1 MSNIDFASL
10 AEPVAMQLLG
20 DKFNATM
27 SSSKE
32 LRFGKKGSLSLCL
45 KKGVFKDHESDTGG
59 GLKTLIERETGQD
72 CIEWLVEN
80 QFIEDTRGKSK
91 ASDFLNVTD
100 KPKNTEY
107 TYTNEDGEPLY
118 KVIRNYS
125 PQGERRFY
133 QNGFVNG
140 QFVKSIDGVTPVP
153 YKLTELASR
162 KDEPIYIV
170 EGEKDAERLLSDGLL
185 ATTNSGGANNW
196 KSKLN
201 RHFENRDVIIIPDN
215 DDAGRK
221 HAITVCENLS
231 EIAKSI
237 KVVHLN
243 KQWQKMPEK
252 GDTSDFLN
260 SGYVIDDL
268 VRIAREAPLYGVPDA
283 RAWLSDALIT
293 DDMLNTTPPA
303 REHLICGLLPAGVVG
318 IIGAP
323 GGTGKSM
330 CALQMSISLACGAE
344 FFGHEVERPCKV
356 LYLSAEDDKEECWRR
371 LNSFVT
377 SNSINGW
384 KGNEEPIDTELLK
397 RNLFI
402 KSLVGESF
410 LLTQAEGTGVA
421 MPTSEADN
429 LADLVAQIDNI
440 KLIIV
445 DTYSRFNGGKENSNE
460 DAAQFIK
467 ACERLSKKT
476 GATVLIIAHT
486 RKGGRGDVD
495 DLAGGARFVDS
506 SRWAATLHEY
516 LSDEQTLKQCE
527 KQGIEFSEAKRHVC
541 FKVVKDNYLGIK
553 GNTIYLRRSENGGI
567 LKEHDNMMKVIGE
580 NAKQT
585 KAVIQYD
592 AICDKLVTFLRERN
606 ANKDYITT
614 SKLKNVY
621 SGKIGR
627 FGVSDKVLLQVLE
640 RTIDEGVIFKRQMK
654 PKGESLHVTAD
665 EAV

>member
-10 AEPVAMQLLG
+10 AEPVAMQLFR
-20 DKFNATM
+20 DKHNTKM
-27 SSSKE
+27 SSANE
-32 LRFGKKGSLSLCL
+32 LRFGTKGSLSICL
-45 KKGVFKDHESDTGG
+45 KKGTYFDNEDKSGG
-59 GLKTLIERETGQD
+59 GLKALIERETGQD
-72 CIEWLVEN
+72 GIEWLIEN
-80 QFIEDTRGKSK
+80 KHINDTRGQGKV
-91 ASDFLNVTD
+91 SDFSDVSD
-100 KPKNTEY
+100 KPKGSEY
-107 TYTNEDGEPLY
+107 LYTNEDGEPLY
-118 KVIRNYS
+118 KVIRKYTQ
-125 PQGERRFY
+125 QGERRFY

-140 QFVKSIDGVTPVP
+140 QFVKSMDGVKPVP
-153 YKLTELASR
+153 YKLTELTTR
-162 KDEPIYIV
+162 RNEPVYIV
-170 EGEKDAERLLSDGLL
+170 EGEKDAERLLSGGLL

-196 KSKLN
+196 KPDLN

-215 DDAGRK
+215 DETGRK
-221 HAITVCENLS
+221 HVIKICENLA
-231 EIAKSI
+231 EIAKTI

-243 KQWQKMPEK
+243 KQWRKIPEK
-252 GDTSDFLN
+252 GDVSDFLN
-260 SGYVIDDL
+260 AGYVIQDL
-268 VRIAREAPLYGVPDA
+268 ARISRETPLYGFPDA
-283 RAWLSDALIT
+283 REWLSDALIT

-303 REHLICGLLPAGVVG
+303 REHLIYGLLPAGVVG

-330 CALQMSISLACGAE
+330 CALQMSISMACGAE
-344 FFGHEVERPCKV
+344 FFGHEIERPCKV

-377 SNSINGW
+377 SNSIDGW
-384 KGNEEPIDTELLK
+384 QGKEEPIDTELLK

-440 KLIIV
+440 KLIVV

-553 GNTIYLRRSENGGI
+553 GNTIYLRRSEHGGI
-567 LKEHDNMMKVIGE
+567 LKEHKNMLTVIGE

-585 KAVIQYD
+585 KAVNQYGEL
-592 AICDKLVTFLRERN
+592 CEKLVTLLRERN

-614 SKLKNVY
+614 SKLKNAY
-621 SGKIGR
+621 SGKEGR

-640 RTIDEGVIFKRQMK
+640 RAIDEGVIFKRPIK

-665 EAV
+665 EAR

>member
-10 AEPVAMQLLG
+10 AEPVAMQLFG
-20 DKFNATM
+20 EKHNTKM
-27 SSSKE
+27 SSANE
-32 LRFGKKGSLSLCL
+32 LRFGTKGSLSICL
-45 KKGVFKDHESDTGG
+45 KKGTYFDNEDKSGG
-59 GLKTLIERETGQD
+59 GLKALIERETGQD
-72 CIEWLVEN
+72 GIEWLIEN
-80 QFIEDTRGKSK
+80 KHINDTRGQGKV
-91 ASDFLNVTD
+91 SDFSDVSD
-100 KPKNTEY
+100 KPKGSEY
-107 TYTNEDGEPLY
+107 LYTNEDGEPLY
-118 KVIRNYS
+118 KVVKAYDRDGKKS
-125 PQGERRFY
+125 FY

-140 QFVKSIDGVTPVP
+140 QFVKSMDGVKPVP
-153 YKLTELASR
+153 YKLTELATR
-162 KDEPIYIV
+162 KNEPIYIV
-170 EGEKDAERLLSDGLL
+170 EGEKDAERLLSGGLL
-185 ATTNSGGANNW
+185 STTNSGGANNW
-196 KSKLN
+196 KPDLN
-201 RHFENRDVIIIPDN
+201 RHFESRDVIIIPDN
-215 DDAGRK
+215 DETGRK
-221 HAITVCENLS
+221 HAIKVCENLA
-231 EIAKSI
+231 EIAKTI

-243 KQWQKMPEK
+243 KQWRKMPEK
-252 GDTSDFLN
+252 GDVSDFLN
-260 SGYVIDDL
+260 AGYVIEDL
-268 VRIAREAPLYGVPDA
+268 ARIARETPLYGVPDA
-283 RAWLSDALIT
+283 REWLSDALIT

-330 CALQMSISLACGAE
+330 CALQMSISMACGAE
-344 FFGHEVERPCKV
+344 FFGHQIERPCKV

-384 KGNEEPIDTELLK
+384 QGKEEPIDTELLK

-429 LADLVAQIDNI
+429 LADLVAQIDDI
-440 KLIIV
+440 KLIVV

-541 FKVVKDNYLGIK
+541 FRVVKDNYLGIK
-553 GNTIYLRRSENGGI
+553 GNTIYLRRSEHGGI
-567 LKEHDNMMKVIGE
+567 LKEHENMLTVIGE

-585 KAVIQYD
+585 KAVNQYD
-592 AICDKLVTFLRERN
+592 ELCEKLVTFLRERN

-621 SGKIGR
+621 SGKEGR
-627 FGVSDKVLLQVLE
+627 FGVSDKVLLQVLD
-640 RTIDEGVIFKRQMK
+640 RAILEGVIFKRPLK

-665 EAV
+665 VAV

>member
-1 MSNIDFASL
+1 MNSIDFAAL
-10 AEPVAMQLLG
+10 AKPVAMQLFA
-20 DKFNATM
+20 DKHNTKM
-27 SSSKE
+27 SSANE
-32 LRFGKKGSLSLCL
+32 LRFGSNGSLSICL
-45 KKGVFKDHESDTGG
+45 KKGLYKDHESDTGG
-59 GLKTLIERETGQD
+59 GLKALIERETGQD
-72 CIEWLVEN
+72 GIEWLIQN
-80 QFIEDTRGKSK
+80 NHIDDTRGQGKVSDSSK
-91 ASDFLNVTD
+91 ISHKANRA
-100 KPKNTEY
+100 EY
-107 TYTNEDGEPLY
+107 IYTNEDGEPLY
-118 KVIRNYS
+118 KVIRAHDR
-125 PQGERRFY
+125 QGKKSFY

-140 QFVKSIDGVTPVP
+140 QFVKSMDGVTPVP
-153 YKLTELASR
+153 FKLTELSTR
-162 KDEPIYIV
+162 TSEPVYIV
-170 EGEKDAERLLSDGLL
+170 EGEKDAERLLNGGLL

-196 KSKLN
+196 KPDLN
-201 RHFENRDVIIIPDN
+201 RHFESRDVIIIPDN
-215 DDAGRK
+215 DETGRK
-221 HAITVCENLS
+221 HAIKVCENLA
-231 EIAKSI
+231 EIAKTI

-243 KQWQKMPEK
+243 KQWRKMPEK
-252 GDTSDFLN
+252 GDVSDFLN
-260 SGYVIDDL
+260 AGYVIEDL
-268 VRIAREAPLYGVPDA
+268 ARVAHDTLLYGVPDA
-283 RAWLSDALIT
+283 REWLSDALIT

-303 REHLICGLLPAGVVG
+303 RQHLICGLLPAGVVG

-330 CALQMSISLACGAE
+330 CALQMSISIACGAA
-344 FFGHEVERPCKV
+344 FFGHEIERPCKV

-384 KGNEEPIDTELLK
+384 KGNEEPIDAELLK
-397 RNLFI
+397 QNLFI

-421 MPTSEADN
+421 MPTCEADN

-445 DTYSRFNGGKENSNE
+445 DTYSRFNGGRENSNE

-476 GATVLIIAHT
+476 GATILIIAHT

-553 GNTIYLRRSENGGI
+553 GNTIYLRRSEYGGI
-567 LKEHDNMMKVIGE
+567 LKEHENMLTVIGE
-580 NAKQT
+580 SAKQT
-585 KAVIQYD
+585 KAVNQYD
-592 AICDKLVTFLRERN
+592 ELCEKLVTFLRERN

-621 SGKIGR
+621 SGKVGR

-640 RTIDEGVIFKRQMK
+640 RAIDEGVLFKRPMK